1 MKMIGH
7 VTSSYWSEN
16 SGRSIAMALVADGR
30 AMMGKTLHMPMPN
43 GVIEVEVC
51 SPVFFDEKGGRLNG

>member
-1 MKMIGH
+1 
-7 VTSSYWSEN
+7 
-16 SGRSIAMALVADGR
+16 MALVADGR